1 MVMYRSENWTV
12 NKAEGQRTD
21 AFKCGAGKD
30 FWKSLGLQG
39 YPKGNQPWIFI
50 GRIVAETSAPI
61 LWPPDMKSQ
70 FIGKDPDAGK
80 DWGQKRVSED
90 EMTGCHD
97 QCNGHELGQT
107 QGDDKEQGG
116 LSCCSPWGHVE
127 SDRTGQLNNHR
138 DVKTVSRCK
147 KRS

>member
-1 MVMYRSENWTV
+1 
-12 NKAEGQRTD
+12 
-21 AFKCGAGKD
+21 
-30 FWKSLGLQG
+30 
-39 YPKGNQPWIFI
+39 
-50 GRIVAETSAPI
+50 
-61 LWPPDMKSQ
+61 
-70 FIGKDPDAGK
+70 
-80 DWGQKRVSED
+80 
-90 EMTGCHD
+90 MTGCHD

-107 QGDDKEQGG
+107 PGDDKEQGG

>member
-30 FWKSLGLQG
+30 FSKSLGLQG